1 MLRHP
6 LFVRLLRQPG
16 GGEAM
21 RSLKVL
27 FAAILVVMLFVT
39 VRASLARSVFD
50 NAALLADPWGF
61 ATLADAYAGFLTFY
75 AWLAYRERSWLARS
89 VWFLLIMAFGNI
101 AIALYMLI
109 RLYRLPEGGGAAD
122 LLLRAER

>member
-1 MLRHP
+1 
-6 LFVRLLRQPG
+6 
-16 GGEAM
+16 M
-21 RSLKVL
+21 RSLKLL

-50 NAALLADPWGF
+50 NAALLADPWGL
-61 ATLADAYAGFLTFY
+61 ATLADAYAGFFTFY

-101 AIALYMLI
+101 AMALYMLI

-122 LLLRAER
+122 LLLRAAR